1 MNTLDNHHDLPGSL
15 SNNNMIN
22 LAFST
27 NAFKRYSL
35 EDSIREIAKLG
46 YNGVEILCD
55 IPHAYPPLFKED
67 QIRSLK
73 RTLVPSN
80 MEISNLNAFT
90 LFAIEDTY
98 HPSWIDDN
106 RREMR
111 IQHTIECIR
120 LGKKIGAKH
129 LSTEPGGPVTLS
141 SSSSS
146 PSSSSSSSSS
156 SESSS
161 LSPQKYQSF
170 DMGHLEEIFLDGLA
184 RVAKT
189 AEEEEIKV
197 LIEPEPG
204 LLIENSRQFKKL
216 MAKVVN
222 PKYFRLN
229 FDIGHFYCVNE
240 DPAKVVLELSDYI
253 EHFHLADIA
262 HSRIHN
268 HLIPG
273 RGSIDFRSVFDA
285 IDDIGYRGFVTVE
298 LYPYQD
304 NPIDAA
310 KEAYDYLCKIT

>member
-1 MNTLDNHHDLPGSL
+1 
-15 SNNNMIN
+15 MIN

-46 YNGVEILCD
+46 YRGVEILCD
-55 IPHAYPPLFKED
+55 IPHAYPPHFKED
-67 QIRSLK
+67 HIRSFK
-73 RTLVPSN
+73 KTLASSN
-80 MEISNLNAFT
+80 IQISNLNAFT
-90 LFAIEDTY
+90 LFAIGDTY

-106 RREMR
+106 RRREIR

-120 LGKKIGAKH
+120 LAKKIGAKH
-129 LSTEPGGPVTLS
+129 LSTEPGGPVKMLASS

-146 PSSSSSSSSS
+146 PSPAP
-156 SESSS
+156 
-161 LSPQKYQSF
+161 PQEQPQQRQQPL
-170 DMGHLEEIFLDGLA
+170 DVDRLEEIFLDGLA
-184 RVAKT
+184 RVAQIS
-189 AEEEEIKV
+189 EEEDVKV

-216 MAKVVN
+216 MTKILN
-222 PKYFRLN
+222 PKYVRLN

-262 HSRIHN
+262 QTRIHN

-285 IDDIGYRGFVTVE
+285 MDDIGYRGFVTVE

-304 NPIDAA
+304 NPIEAA
-310 KEAYDYLCKIT
+310 KEAYDYLCNIM